1 MQAVTKGRRT
11 RMTRKGLLLSVTIT
25 MIAALCACAPA
36 AEVPVGPI
44 PEGATEVSIPDPNL
58 EEVLRTTLWKPEGAI
73 YDTDLKR
80 VSALRGTESGIT
92 DLTGLEYCTKLENIW
107 LDGNELTDLSP
118 LAHLTNLQTIDLT
131 GNMVS
136 DVTPLASLSALLHLR
151 LGGNEVSDLS
161 PLSSLTNL
169 TSLYLD
175 RNQVS
180 DISPLASLTNMR
192 LLWLQVNQIEDISA
206 LAGLQGLNE
215 LRLNANN
222 VSDISVLVEISGFDN
237 KGYITLRENPLSE
250 TSLEV
255 YIPQLKE
262 IATYLSY

>member
-1 MQAVTKGRRT
+1 MV
-11 RMTRKGLLLSVTIT
+11 RKCLLLSILV
-25 MIAALCACAPA
+25 ALVLALSGCGSP
-36 AEVPVGPI
+36 EEPVSSI
-44 PEGATEVSIPDPNL
+44 PEGATEVGIPDPNL

-73 YDTDLKR
+73 YDTDLRR
-80 VSALRGTESGIT
+80 VSVLRGTESGIT
-92 DLTGLEYCTKLENIW
+92 DLTGLEYCTKLEN
-107 LDGNELTDLSP
+107 LYLEQNEVTDLSQ
-118 LAHLTNLQTIDLT
+118 LAHLTNLQTLDLT

-136 DVTPLASLSALLHLR
+136 DVTPLASLSTLILLR
-151 LGGNEVSDLS
+151 LGDNEVSDLS

-180 DISPLASLTNMR
+180 DISPLASLTKMR
-192 LLWLQVNQIEDISA
+192 VLWLQANQIEDISA

-215 LRLNANN
+215 LRMNANN

-237 KGYITLRENPLSE
+237 KGYIKLEGNPLSE

-255 YIPQLKE
+255 HIPQLQE
-262 IATYLSY
+262 MATYLTY